1 MAEIWEEIKTE
12 LKAEDVAEFL
22 VALRHAHQ
30 AMLHLSIKWEKF
42 DGLDEVLCDGYPFDK
57 SFDEQVYEM
66 SSWIERLTTHHD
78 RMRLAEFEA
87 WKNDNNKQ
95 GGNQ

>member
-1 MAEIWEEIKTE
+1 MDTKKE

-22 VALRHAHQ
+22 IALRHAQQ
-30 AMLHLSIKWEKF
+30 AMLNLSIKWEKF
-42 DGLDEVLCDGYPFDK
+42 DGLDEVLCDGYPFEK

-66 SSWIERLTTHHD
+66 SSWIERLTEHHD

-87 WKNDNNKQ
+87 WKNAPKKEEVAK
-95 GGNQ
+95 